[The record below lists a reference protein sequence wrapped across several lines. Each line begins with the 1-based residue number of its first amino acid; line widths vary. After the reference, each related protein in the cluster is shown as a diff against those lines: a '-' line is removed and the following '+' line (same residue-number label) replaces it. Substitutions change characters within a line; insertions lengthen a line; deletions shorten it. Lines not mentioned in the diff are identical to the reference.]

1 MGSHTLRYGR
11 PRARL
16 PLATAANLARVPNQV
31 FYDATQYF
39 SRAGKDAPDL
49 TDVIPAMDIIDQK
62 LATGSLNQALDP
74 AIRVALGLGKRS
86 INHYYNKTDESAVYR
101 IAMVLDPRH
110 KVQYFRD
117 NNWPEEWIAQA
128 RFLVRQAYDEDW
140 KGQAVSHEEREGAE
154 EPQPPTD
161 AQHATSSKKSNM
173 FDAARA
179 SRKKAAVPIVDELDH
194 YLNTD
199 ANPAIDSALGWWTSR
214 EQRTTYPNLSRMAI
228 SYLTIPPTSVAVERL
243 FSKGRIFISHLRN
256 GLSAASIRV
265 LLCLNNWSVL
275 GFIKDKDVM
284 SVAREDPSGELPE
297 DVEDVWG
304 FSEPRED
311 AIFFV

>member
-1 MGSHTLRYGR
+1 MLEVAVEYRAAIEKMTEAQANGLRKWELDKR
-11 PRARL
+11 EWT
-16 PLATAANLARVPNQV
+16 LATQLRDVLQASRLV
-31 FYDATQYF
+31 TLWYF

-86 INHYYNKTDESAVYR
+86 VNHYYNKTDESAVYR

-154 EPQPPTD
+154 EPQVCSQLIIPD
-161 AQHATSSKKSNM
+161 LSLLMSS
-173 FDAARA
+173 
-179 SRKKAAVPIVDELDH
+179 
-194 YLNTD
+194 
-199 ANPAIDSALGWWTSR
+199 
-214 EQRTTYPNLSRMAI
+214 LSWCM
-228 SYLTIPPTSVAVERL
+228 
-243 FSKGRIFISHLRN
+243 
-256 GLSAASIRV
+256 
-265 LLCLNNWSVL
+265 
-275 GFIKDKDVM
+275 
-284 SVAREDPSGELPE
+284 
-297 DVEDVWG
+297 
-304 FSEPRED
+304 
-311 AIFFV
+311 